1 VMKKFG
7 FTADNVER
15 AINESMQ
22 GSER

>member
-1 VMKKFG
+1 MKKFG

-22 GSER
+22 GDKR